1 MRNMY
6 MYTNHVAKNGTVQDK
21 RLVKLDIMAGHG
33 YIGILS
39 RNLIINEKKNKKH
52 SESYFLVVS

>member
-39 RNLIINEKKNKKH
+39 RNLINIKKN
-52 SESYFLVVS
+52 SDSYFLVVS

>member
-1 MRNMY
+1 MY

-21 RLVKLDIMAGHG
+21 RVVKLDIMAGHG

-39 RNLIINEKKNKKH
+39 RNLITKKH
-52 SESYFLVVS
+52 SDSYFLVVSLSHLTL